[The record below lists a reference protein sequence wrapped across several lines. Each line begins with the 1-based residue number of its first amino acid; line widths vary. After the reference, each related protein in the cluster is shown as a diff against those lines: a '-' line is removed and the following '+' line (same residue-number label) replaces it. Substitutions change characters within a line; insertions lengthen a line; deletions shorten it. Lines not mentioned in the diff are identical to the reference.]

1 IEIENTS
8 GVTGDLGGWFLTDDP
23 LVLTK
28 WQFPAVEV
36 MNGARLIVFASEKDR
51 DPVVG
56 ELHTNFRL
64 QSSAGGYLALV
75 KPDGTT
81 IASEFTDYPEQF
93 TDISYSGQFYPTP
106 TPGEANGTSVTGIT
120 LDTKFSMNRGLY
132 DAPISLVIST
142 LTDGATIR
150 YTTNG
155 SIPSENSG
163 IIYNGP
169 ISVAE
174 TTIVR
179 AIAYKD
185 RFLSTNVDTHTYL
198 FPADVVNQPEMRTA
212 ITQNAT
218 YGPQMVDALI
228 SIPSI
233 SLTFAG
239 NDVDRTEIPTSVE
252 LLNFEGESK
261 QVNAGVVRFGGAF
274 TDFAKRSIRLHFRS
288 AYGPSRLKF
297 PLYDGHDYK
306 IPPVE
311 NFDALDLRAG
321 NHDMVARG
329 AYLSNRFTDD
339 SMLDMGQIA
348 PHGRFVHLYFNGNYR
363 GQYHVRERWA
373 AAMLASYFPGSEEEF
388 DTINANNAGREFL
401 TGESQD
407 GDLIEWNQIRSSL
420 TGNNPYDDVKDLL
433 DVGNLIDFMLLWTG
447 GQSESEFRA
456 GGSSANNIGF
466 KFMIKDADGFLRNS
480 IYDVTHNG
488 PLNAMTRFR
497 NEGNSDFNI
506 LLADRAHKH
515 LFNDGALTAVRMVER
530 LQKRVDEVSLS
541 YLGEIARWGSHNGQ
555 TNRNPVQWLAY
566 QNNVLNNIL
575 PNFGS
580 KQLTKLRNAG
590 LYPDLIAPVFSQHGG
605 SIPSGAGITMSTGE
619 TTIYYTLDGSDPRQS
634 EGAPAAGAIS
644 APFAGDVPIPED
656 FITSGNFSE
665 DISGSVWSYLD
676 DGSDQGTA
684 WRASRFDDS
693 SWESGPSQLGYN
705 EGDEATR
712 VDFVDVAPDTPGNQR
727 NATTYF
733 RTKVIIPDPASFSHF
748 DLKLLYDDGAAVYI
762 NGMEAVRTANLVANA
777 AFDEYASS
785 GTPDESAFFNFTIP
799 TSSFVN
805 GENTIAVEIHN
816 SSAGSSD
823 ISFDLSL
830 RGEVDPSAGT
840 NVTEPVILSS
850 ASQLS
855 ARSYNSS
862 TEEWSALTT
871 AFFSI
876 DTVPAS
882 AENLVISEIHY
893 HPSEPTA
900 AEEIAISTD
909 RDDYEFIELLNISA
923 QNINLTGVH
932 FSTGIGFTFADN
944 TILAAGARIVLV
956 KDPEAF
962 AVRYGNG
969 VAIGGEYSGNL
980 SNSDDFISLSL
991 TGVGALHSLSYTD
1004 DEPWPTQPDGSG
1016 YSIILLGPS
1025 TNPDSALPE
1034 NWGTH
1039 SNLGG
1044 GPGIADMPQVESY
1057 QAWATMNGVTSEDQ
1071 DLDQDGLSALLEYA
1085 LGTDPSVSNP
1095 DAVQSGGVVGGFST
1109 ISFQRGTGRSD
1120 VIFQVQSSAD
1130 LISWTDEQST
1140 QVSPDLYRIDSP
1152 IAGTAKRFLR
1162 LKVTLN

>member
-1 IEIENTS
+1 
-8 GVTGDLGGWFLTDDP
+8 
-23 LVLTK
+23 
-28 WQFPAVEV
+28 
-36 MNGARLIVFASEKDR
+36 
-51 DPVVG
+51 
-56 ELHTNFRL
+56 
-64 QSSAGGYLALV
+64 
-75 KPDGTT
+75 
-81 IASEFTDYPEQF
+81 
-93 TDISYSGQFYPTP
+93 
-106 TPGEANGTSVTGIT
+106 
-120 LDTKFSMNRGLY
+120 
-132 DAPISLVIST
+132 
-142 LTDGATIR
+142 
-150 YTTNG
+150 
-155 SIPSENSG
+155 
-163 IIYNGP
+163 
-169 ISVAE
+169 
-174 TTIVR
+174 
-179 AIAYKD
+179 
-185 RFLSTNVDTHTYL
+185 
-198 FPADVVNQPEMRTA
+198 
-212 ITQNAT
+212 
-218 YGPQMVDALI
+218 
-228 SIPSI
+228 
-233 SLTFAG
+233 
-239 NDVDRTEIPTSVE
+239 
-252 LLNFEGESK
+252 
-261 QVNAGVVRFGGAF
+261 
-274 TDFAKRSIRLHFRS
+274 
-288 AYGPSRLKF
+288 
-297 PLYDGHDYK
+297 
-306 IPPVE
+306 
-311 NFDALDLRAG
+311 
-321 NHDMVARG
+321 
-329 AYLSNRFTDD
+329 
-339 SMLDMGQIA
+339 
-348 PHGRFVHLYFNGNYR
+348 
-363 GQYHVRERWA
+363 
-373 AAMLASYFPGSEEEF
+373 
-388 DTINANNAGREFL
+388 
-401 TGESQD
+401 
-407 GDLIEWNQIRSSL
+407 
-420 TGNNPYDDVKDLL
+420 
-433 DVGNLIDFMLLWTG
+433 
-447 GQSESEFRA
+447 
-456 GGSSANNIGF
+456 
-466 KFMIKDADGFLRNS
+466 
-480 IYDVTHNG
+480 
-488 PLNAMTRFR
+488 
-497 NEGNSDFNI
+497 
-506 LLADRAHKH
+506 
-515 LFNDGALTAVRMVER
+515 
-530 LQKRVDEVSLS
+530 
-541 YLGEIARWGSHNGQ
+541 
-555 TNRNPVQWLAY
+555 
-566 QNNVLNNIL
+566 
-575 PNFGS
+575 
-580 KQLTKLRNAG
+580 

-862 TEEWSALTT
+862 TEEWSALST

-876 DTVPAS
+876 DTIPAS

-893 HPSEPTA
+893 HPSEPVA

-909 RDDYEFIELLNISA
+909 QDDYEFIELLNISG
-923 QNINLTGVH
+923 QNVNLTGVH
-932 FSTGIGFTFADN
+932 FSTGIGFAFADN
-944 TILAAGARIVLV
+944 TILASGGRVVLV

-991 TGVGALHSLSYTD
+991 TGVGTLHSLSYTD
-1004 DEPWPTQPDGSG
+1004 DDPWPTQPDVSD
-1016 YSIILLGPS
+1016 YSIILLDPS